1 MRRGFRSQAAPPR
14 GLVPCPQS
22 DLEKQGRISR
32 KSEGLSL
39 PLAGSGRAKDFR
51 NYGRV
56 DGAVQRCGRL
66 GPSLLRAGAAVP
78 EDRGPAEGRRPAG
91 GPVGTVWPLP
101 ASAVFAFAVALP
113 VVPDCHCLRCHSERD
128 LGQLSVSVL

>member
-66 GPSLLRAGAAVP
+66 GPPLLVGAGAAVP
-78 EDRGPAEGRRPAG
+78 AERGPAEG
-91 GPVGTVWPLP
+91 
-101 ASAVFAFAVALP
+101 VALLEAP
-113 VVPDCHCLRCHSERD
+113 AAPSGPSLPSWW
-128 LGQLSVSVL
+128 LVL